1 MEDELASARKDGES
15 LQGREADLKTN
26 LAQKEF
32 LLCDAQASSEARRAN
47 EAALRNA
54 LQTQEKLLAEE
65 RVAKDVAERQ
75 LLQSTAEVNE
85 LQKELAEME
94 RQMQKSRDEH
104 SSSHQH
110 LHSQLR
116 SSEALAKMESLHVES
131 LRERLQDGN
140 RLKSPESLW
149 QEMSSQLSSK
159 RKLPDENQEL
169 APENDFQQKAAR
181 QEFPSP

>member
-1 MEDELASARKDGES
+1 MASAQKDGES

-32 LLCDAQASSEARRAN
+32 LLLDAQATSEARRAN

-54 LQTQEKLLAEE
+54 LQTQEKLLADE

-75 LLQSTAEVNE
+75 LLQSNASVNE
-85 LQKELAEME
+85 LQRELAEME
-94 RQMQKSRDEH
+94 REMQKSRDEH

-131 LRERLQDGN
+131 LRERLQDGDHV
-140 RLKSPESLW
+140 KSIETTRNL
-149 QEMSSQLSSK
+149 SK
-159 RKLPDENQEL
+159 RI
-169 APENDFQQKAAR
+169 QKAG
-181 QEFPSP
+181 FL